1 MSVLAPFYLAG
12 LAAIGLPILFHMIR
26 RTPKGKVPFSTLMFL
41 DASPPRVTSRSKIEH
56 WLLLL
61 IRAAA
66 LILLAL
72 AFSRPFLRQSEDLA
86 VDSESKR
93 RAILVDVSA
102 SMRRDG
108 LWTQASEKV
117 DAILKDVKAD
127 DSVGLFVFDQE
138 LLPLLSFEEWAG
150 LQAGHQAAVAQERL
164 KEVSPGWM
172 GTNLGIVLP
181 EAVTA
186 ALDEGDEK
194 AATRVTEI
202 VVITDLQRGS
212 RIEGLQTFEWPDSV
226 TVDIQ
231 LVKAKTVGNASVQ
244 VVGSVSGKNGLRVR
258 VDNVADSPHERFKV
272 EAAADALNAHNVAS
286 NSEPGTSGGQS
297 TTLQNVHVPPEQNRV
312 VKFKEI
318 SDGTKPVLVSLSG
331 DEDSFDN
338 QAWYVRPQTA
348 RVPVLYRGDG
358 SSSDP
363 NELRYYLERAF
374 LPTPAREIDF
384 YADGDGN
391 APDETWMTGLSVIG
405 KKLDSEQLRMSS
417 KAVEDGWTLIVVG
430 SSTETC
436 RQAFEIAG
444 TEAPDI
450 SEANVEGYAM
460 LSDVDLEHPVFQPF
474 NDIRLADFT
483 KLPIWKHRTIDGDLP
498 ENSRVLASLDGSR
511 PAIVELS
518 HGNGRVLLFT
528 FGWHNDDS
536 KFVLSSK
543 FVPLMNSLVDDFA
556 GTSVEPPRAIV
567 GDHFPVHTLA
577 GSATGEM
584 MVTAPSGLEH
594 GLEISPSAF
603 AVLTEP
609 GVYQFGWTDRDG
621 PRTASIAANL
631 DPLESRTDAL
641 GLDELRSLGVPLPDM
656 VEARMTTD
664 EKRQLLARELESR
677 QRFWQWVILAGIVL
691 LLLETWLAGSLAAA
705 GAGATTITADT

>member
-1 MSVLAPFYLAG
+1 MSFLAPLYLAS

-41 DASPPRVTSRSKIEH
+41 EASPPRVTSRSKIEH

-61 IRAAA
+61 LRATA

-72 AFSRPFLRQSEDLA
+72 AFSRPFMRQSEDQA
-86 VDSESKR
+86 VDVDAKR

-102 SMRRDG
+102 SMKRDG
-108 LWTQASEKV
+108 LWGQAVQKV
-117 DAILKDVKAD
+117 DTLLKDVKPD

-138 LLPLLSFEEWAG
+138 LLPLLSFEEWSG
-150 LQAGHQAAVAQERL
+150 LQAGHQAAVALDRL

-172 GTNLGIVLP
+172 GTNLGVVLP

-186 ALDEGDEK
+186 ALDEAGEK
-194 AATRVTEI
+194 VATRATEI

-212 RIEGLQTFEWPDSV
+212 RIEGLQTFEWPDSI

-231 LVKAKTVGNASVQ
+231 QVQATTVGNASVQ
-244 VVGSVSGKNGLRVR
+244 IVGGLDQKVGLRVR
-258 VDNVADSPHERFKV
+258 VDNVADSPNERFKV
-272 EAAADALNAHNVAS
+272 EAASEDVRDAA
-286 NSEPGTSGGQS
+286 SGGEATSAATSVVQE
-297 TTLQNVHVPPEQNRV
+297 VHVPPEQNRV
-312 VKFKEI
+312 VQFKDV
-318 SDGTKPVLVSLSG
+318 SAPQKPIVVSLSG
-331 DEDSFDN
+331 DDDTFDN
-338 QAWYVRPQTA
+338 QAWYVRPQIS

-358 SSSDP
+358 ASSDP

-374 LPTPAREIDF
+374 LPTAAREIDF
-384 YADGDGN
+384 YAEGDGN
-391 APDETWMTGLSVIG
+391 APDESWMTGLAVVT

-430 SSTETC
+430 STLDVCE
-436 RQAFEIAG
+436 QAFEIAG
-444 TEAPDI
+444 AKAPDI

-474 NDIRLADFT
+474 NDVRLSDFT
-483 KLPIWKHRTIDGDLP
+483 KLPIWKHRNIDGDLP
-498 ENSRVLASLDGSR
+498 ENSKVLASLDGRR
-511 PAIVELS
+511 PAIVELT

-528 FGWHNDDS
+528 FGWHDADS
-536 KFVLSSK
+536 QFVLWSK

-556 GTSVEPPRAIV
+556 GTSVEPPRAIL
-567 GDHFPVHTLA
+567 GDQFPIRTLA

-584 MVTAPSGLEH
+584 IVTAPSGLEQSVD
-594 GLEISPSAF
+594 LSPSAF
-603 AVLTEP
+603 TVLTEP
-609 GVYQFGWTDRDG
+609 GIYNFSWTDRDG

-631 DPLESRTDAL
+631 DPLESRTDVL
-641 GLDELRSLGVPLPDM
+641 GLDEIRALGVPLPDT
-656 VEARMTTD
+656 VAARLTSD

-677 QRFWQWVILAGIVL
+677 QRFWQWVILTGIIL
-691 LLLETWLAGSLAAA
+691 LLIETWLGGHLA
-705 GAGATTITADT
+705 GAGAMTSAET

>member
-1 MSVLAPFYLAG
+1 MSFLAPLYLAG

-41 DASPPRVTSRSKIEH
+41 EASPPKVTSRSKIEH

-61 IRAAA
+61 IRATA

-72 AFSRPFLRQSEDLA
+72 AFSRPFLRQSEDMA
-86 VDSESKR
+86 VDTESKR

-108 LWTQASEKV
+108 LWEQVTRIV

-150 LQAGHQAAVAQERL
+150 LQAGHQTAVAQKRL
-164 KEVSPGWM
+164 QEVTPGWM
-172 GTNLGIVLP
+172 GTNLGVVLP
-181 EAVTA
+181 EAVNA
-186 ALDEGDEK
+186 ALDEAGDTE
-194 AATRVTEI
+194 ASRATEVI
-202 VVITDLQRGS
+202 VITDLQRGS

-231 LVKAKTVGNASVQ
+231 RVETKTTGNASVQ
-244 VVGSVSGKNGLRVR
+244 VIGSVDGKSGLRVR
-258 VDNVADSPHERFKV
+258 VENVADSPHERFKV
-272 EAAADALNAHNVAS
+272 QTSNESADGTAS
-286 NSEPGTSGGQS
+286 GVSAIQQE
-297 TTLQNVHVPPEQNRV
+297 VHVPPEQNRV
-312 VKFKEI
+312 VQFKDV
-318 SDGTKPVLVSLSG
+318 SATTKPIMVSLSG
-331 DEDSFDN
+331 DDDGFDN
-338 QAWYVRPQTA
+338 QAWYVKPQTA
-348 RVPVLYRGDG
+348 RVPVLYRGAG
-358 SSSDP
+358 AMSDP

-374 LPTPAREIDF
+374 LSTPARAIDF
-384 YADGDGN
+384 YADSDGN
-391 APDETWMTGLSVIG
+391 TPDETWMTGLSVVA
-405 KKLDSEQLRMSS
+405 KLLDSEQLRLSS

-430 SSTETC
+430 NSIETC
-436 RQAFEIAG
+436 RQAFSIVGLES
-444 TEAPDI
+444 PDV

-474 NDIRLADFT
+474 NDVRLADFT
-483 KLPIWKHRTIDGDLP
+483 KLPIWKHRVIEGQLP
-498 ENSRVLASLDGSR
+498 EHARVLASLDGQH
-511 PAIVELS
+511 PAIVELP

-528 FGWHNDDS
+528 FGWQNDDS
-536 KFVLSSK
+536 QFVLSSK

-556 GTSVEPPRAIV
+556 GTSVEPSRAIV
-567 GDHFPVHTLA
+567 GDQFPVHTLT

-584 MVTAPSGLEH
+584 TIIAPSGLEQ
-594 GLEISPSAF
+594 GLEISPLAF

-609 GVYQFGWTDRDG
+609 GVYQFKWVDRDG

-641 GLDELRSLGVPLPDM
+641 GLDEIRALGVPLPDI
-656 VEARMTTD
+656 VEARLTID

-677 QRFWQWVILAGIVL
+677 QRFWQWVILVGILL
-691 LLLETWLAGSLAAA
+691 LLLETWLAGYLAGGEAQS
-705 GAGATTITADT
+705 GPDTT

>member
-1 MSVLAPFYLAG
+1 MSFLAPFYLAG

-41 DASPPRVTSRSKIEH
+41 EASPPKVTSRSKIEH

-61 IRAAA
+61 LRATA

-72 AFSRPFLRQSEDLA
+72 AFSRPFMRQSEDQT
-86 VDSESKR
+86 VDAESKR

-108 LWTQASEKV
+108 LWEQATQKV
-117 DAILKDVKAD
+117 DALLKDVKPD

-138 LLPLLSFEEWAG
+138 LLPLLSFEEWSG
-150 LQAGHQAAVAQERL
+150 LQAGHQVTVAQERL

-172 GTNLGIVLP
+172 GTNLGAVLP

-186 ALDEGDEK
+186 VLDEAGEK
-194 AATRVTEI
+194 TVTRATEI

-226 TVDIQ
+226 TVDVQ
-231 LVKAKTVGNASVQ
+231 LVEATTTGNASVQ
-244 VVGSVSGKNGLRVR
+244 VVGSVDKKSGLRVR
-258 VDNVADSPHERFKV
+258 VENVANSPHELF
-272 EAAADALNAHNVAS
+272 NVQTAS
-286 NSEPGTSGGQS
+286 DSAGDIASVTEQVAM
-297 TTLQNVHVPPEQNRV
+297 QQEVHVPPEQNRV
-312 VKFKEI
+312 VQFKDV
-318 SDGTKPVLVSLSG
+318 SDVSRPVVVSLSG
-331 DEDSFDN
+331 DDDSFDN
-338 QAWYVRPQTA
+338 QAWYVRPQTS

-358 SSSDP
+358 ESSNP

-374 LPTPAREIDF
+374 LPTPARAIDF
-384 YADGDGN
+384 YAEADGDT
-391 APDETWMTGLSVIG
+391 PDEAWMTGLSVVA
-405 KKLDSEQLRMSS
+405 KPLDVEQLRMSS

-430 SSTETC
+430 ASVELC
-436 RQAFEIAG
+436 EQAFKIAG
-444 TEAPDI
+444 ANSPDI

-474 NDIRLADFT
+474 NDVRLSDFT
-483 KLPIWKHRTIDGDLP
+483 KLPIWKHRSIDGDLP
-498 ENSRVLASLDGSR
+498 ENVRVLASLDGHR
-511 PAIVELS
+511 PAIIELA

-528 FGWHNDDS
+528 FGWHDADS
-536 KFVLSSK
+536 QFVLSSK

-556 GTSVEPPRAIV
+556 GTSVEPPRAVV
-567 GDHFPVHTLA
+567 GDQFPIHTLA
-577 GSATGEM
+577 GSATGDM
-584 MVTAPSGLEH
+584 LVTAPSGLEQSV
-594 GLEISPSAF
+594 EISPSAF

-609 GVYQFGWTDRDG
+609 GIYRFAWTDRDG
-621 PRTASIAANL
+621 PRTSSIAANL

-641 GLDELRSLGVPLPDM
+641 GLDEIRALGVPLPDI
-656 VEARMTTD
+656 VEARLTSD

-677 QRFWQWVILAGIVL
+677 QRFWQWVILIGIVL
-691 LLLETWLAGSLAAA
+691 LLIETWLAGHLA
-705 GAGATTITADT
+705 GGGETTVVDA

>member
-1 MSVLAPFYLAG
+1 MSFLAPLYLAG

-41 DASPPRVTSRSKIEH
+41 EASPPRVTSRSKIEH

-61 IRAAA
+61 LRAAA

-72 AFSRPFLRQSEDLA
+72 AFSRPFMRQSEDQT
-86 VDSESKR
+86 VDAEAKR
-93 RAILVDVSA
+93 RAILIDVSA

-108 LWTQASEKV
+108 LWEQATKKV
-117 DAILKDVKAD
+117 DTLLKDVKPD
-127 DSVGLFVFDQE
+127 DSIGLFVFDQE
-138 LLPLLSFEEWAG
+138 LLPLLSFEEWSG

-164 KEVSPGWM
+164 KEVTPGWM
-172 GTNLGIVLP
+172 GTNLGAVLP
-181 EAVTA
+181 EAVTV
-186 ALDEGDEK
+186 ALDEAGEK
-194 AATRVTEI
+194 VATRATEV

-212 RIEGLQTFEWPDSV
+212 RIEGLQTFDWPESL

-231 LVKAKTVGNASVQ
+231 RVEAKTSGNASVQ
-244 VVGSVSGKNGLRVR
+244 VVGSFDQKSGLRVR

-272 EAAADALNAHNVAS
+272 EAASDATADAESDPALMA
-286 NSEPGTSGGQS
+286 GGVQD
-297 TTLQNVHVPPEQNRV
+297 VHVPPEQNRV
-312 VKFKEI
+312 VQLKNV
-318 SDGTKPVLVSLSG
+318 SNVSKPIVVSLSG
-331 DEDSFDN
+331 DDDSFDN
-338 QAWYVRPQTA
+338 QAWYVRPQTS

-384 YADGDGN
+384 YAESDSN
-391 APDETWMTGLSVIG
+391 LPDESWMTGLSVVT
-405 KKLDSEQLRMSS
+405 KRLDSEQIRLSS
-417 KAVEDGWTLIVVG
+417 KAVENGWTLIVVG
-430 SSTETC
+430 ASIDEC
-436 RQAFEIAG
+436 KQAFEIAG
-444 TEAPDI
+444 TETPDI

-474 NDIRLADFT
+474 NDVRLADFT
-483 KLPIWKHRTIDGDLP
+483 KLPIWKHRNIEGDLP
-498 ENSRVLASLDGSR
+498 ESAKVLALLDGRR
-511 PAIVELS
+511 PALVELPR
-518 HGNGRVLLFT
+518 GNGRVLLFT
-528 FGWHNDDS
+528 FGWHDADS
-536 KFVLSSK
+536 QFVLWSK

-567 GDHFPVHTLA
+567 GDHFPIHTLA

-584 MVTAPSGLEH
+584 IVTAPSGLEH
-594 GLEISPSAF
+594 SVELSQSAF
-603 AVLTEP
+603 SVLTEP
-609 GVYQFGWTDRDG
+609 GIYSFAWTDRDG

-631 DPLESRTDAL
+631 DPLESRTDSL
-641 GLDELRSLGVPLPDM
+641 GLDEIRALGVPLPDV
-656 VEARMTTD
+656 VEARLTTD

-691 LLLETWLAGSLAAA
+691 LLIETWLAGHLAGGGAA
-705 GAGATTITADT
+705 TKLDA

>member
-1 MSVLAPFYLAG
+1 MSFLAPLYLAG

-41 DASPPRVTSRSKIEH
+41 EASPPRVTSRSKIEH

-61 IRAAA
+61 LRAAA

-72 AFSRPFLRQSEDLA
+72 AFSRPFMRQSEDQT
-86 VDSESKR
+86 VDAEAKR
-93 RAILVDVSA
+93 RAILIDVSA

-108 LWTQASEKV
+108 LWEQATKKV
-117 DAILKDVKAD
+117 DTLLKDVKPD
-127 DSVGLFVFDQE
+127 DSIGLFVFDQE
-138 LLPLLSFEEWAG
+138 LLPLLSFEEWSG

-164 KEVSPGWM
+164 KEVTPGWM
-172 GTNLGIVLP
+172 GTNLGTVLP
-181 EAVTA
+181 EAVTV
-186 ALDEGDEK
+186 ALDEAGEK
-194 AATRVTEI
+194 VTTRATEV

-212 RIEGLQTFEWPDSV
+212 RIEGLQTFDWPESL

-231 LVKAKTVGNASVQ
+231 RVEAKTSGNASVQ
-244 VVGSVSGKNGLRVR
+244 VVGSFDQKSGLRVR

-272 EAAADALNAHNVAS
+272 EAASDATADAESDPALMA
-286 NSEPGTSGGQS
+286 GGVQD
-297 TTLQNVHVPPEQNRV
+297 VHVPPEQNRV
-312 VKFKEI
+312 VQLKNV
-318 SDGTKPVLVSLSG
+318 SNVSKPIVVSLSG
-331 DEDSFDN
+331 DDDSFDN
-338 QAWYVRPQTA
+338 QAWYVRPQTS

-384 YADGDGN
+384 YAESDSN
-391 APDETWMTGLSVIG
+391 LPDESWMTGLSVVT
-405 KKLDSEQLRMSS
+405 KRLDSEQIRLSS
-417 KAVEDGWTLIVVG
+417 KAVENGWTLIVVG
-430 SSTETC
+430 ASIDEC
-436 RQAFEIAG
+436 KQAFEIAG
-444 TEAPDI
+444 TETPDI

-474 NDIRLADFT
+474 NDVRLADFT
-483 KLPIWKHRTIDGDLP
+483 KLPIWKHRNIEGDLP
-498 ENSRVLASLDGSR
+498 ESAKVLASLDGRR
-511 PAIVELS
+511 PALVELPR
-518 HGNGRVLLFT
+518 GNGRVLLFT
-528 FGWHNDDS
+528 FGWHDADS
-536 KFVLSSK
+536 QFVLWSK

-567 GDHFPVHTLA
+567 GDHFPIHTLA

-584 MVTAPSGLEH
+584 IVTAPSGLEH
-594 GLEISPSAF
+594 SVELSQSAF
-603 AVLTEP
+603 SVLTEP
-609 GVYQFGWTDRDG
+609 GIYSFAWTDRDG

-631 DPLESRTDAL
+631 DPLESRTDSL
-641 GLDELRSLGVPLPDM
+641 GLDEIRALGVPLPDV
-656 VEARMTTD
+656 VEARLTTD

-691 LLLETWLAGSLAAA
+691 LLIETWLAGHLAGGGAA
-705 GAGATTITADT
+705 TKLDA

>member
-1 MSVLAPFYLAG
+1 MSFLTLPYLAG
-12 LAAIGLPILFHMIR
+12 LAAVSLPILFHMIR

-41 DASPPRVTSRSKIEH
+41 EASPPRVTSRSKIEH

-86 VDSESKR
+86 VDVQAKR

-108 LWTQASEKV
+108 LWTQAREKV
-117 DAILKDVKAD
+117 DAILKEAKQE

-150 LQAGHQAAVAQERL
+150 LQAGHQTKVAQERL
-164 KEVSPGWM
+164 KEVTPGWM
-172 GTNLGIVLP
+172 GTNLGVVLP

-194 AATRVTEI
+194 AATRATEI

-226 TVDIQ
+226 TIDIQ
-231 LVKAKTVGNASVQ
+231 RVEAKTVGNASVQ
-244 VVGSVSGKNGLRVR
+244 VVGSVSGKSGLRVR
-258 VDNVADSPHERFKV
+258 IENVADSPHERFKV
-272 EAAADALNAHNVAS
+272 EAATD
-286 NSEPGTSGGQS
+286 SEAGTEGGQS
-297 TTLQNVHVPPEQNRV
+297 TTLQDVHVPPEQNRV

-318 SDGTKPVLVSLSG
+318 ADGTKPVLVSLSG
-331 DEDSFDN
+331 DDDSFDN

-405 KKLDSEQLRMSS
+405 KKLDAEQLRLSS

-430 SSTETC
+430 SSTAIC

-444 TEAPDI
+444 TKAPDI

-483 KLPIWKHRTIDGDLP
+483 KLPIWKHRVIDGELP
-498 ENSRVLASLDGSR
+498 ENARVLASLDGSR

-528 FGWHNDDS
+528 FGWHNEDS
-536 KFVLSSK
+536 QFVLSSK

-556 GTSVEPPRAIV
+556 GTSVAPPRAMV

-584 MVTAPSGLEH
+584 TVTAPSGLEY

-609 GVYQFGWTDRDG
+609 GVYQFAWTDRDG

-631 DPLESRTDAL
+631 DPLESRTEAL
-641 GLDELRSLGVPLPDM
+641 GLDEIRSLGVPLPDM
-656 VEARMTTD
+656 VEARLTTD

-691 LLLETWLAGSLAAA
+691 LLLETWLAGSLA
-705 GAGATTITADT
+705 GAGAASETQSVSN

>member
-1 MSVLAPFYLAG
+1 MSFLAPLYLAG

-41 DASPPRVTSRSKIEH
+41 EASPPRVTSRSKIEH

-61 IRAAA
+61 LRAAA

-72 AFSRPFLRQSEDLA
+72 AFSRPFMRQSEDQT
-86 VDSESKR
+86 VDAEAKR
-93 RAILVDVSA
+93 RAILIDVSA

-108 LWTQASEKV
+108 LWEQATKKV
-117 DAILKDVKAD
+117 DTLLKDVKPD
-127 DSVGLFVFDQE
+127 DSIGLFVFDQE
-138 LLPLLSFEEWAG
+138 LLPLLSFEEWSG

-164 KEVSPGWM
+164 KEVTPGWM
-172 GTNLGIVLP
+172 GTNLGAVLP
-181 EAVTA
+181 EAVA
-186 ALDEGDEK
+186 VALDEAGEK
-194 AATRVTEI
+194 VATRATEV

-212 RIEGLQTFEWPDSV
+212 RIEGLQTFDWPESL

-231 LVKAKTVGNASVQ
+231 RVEAKTSGNASVQ
-244 VVGSVSGKNGLRVR
+244 VVGSFDQKSGLRVR

-272 EAAADALNAHNVAS
+272 EAASDATADAESDPALMA
-286 NSEPGTSGGQS
+286 GGVQD
-297 TTLQNVHVPPEQNRV
+297 VHVPPEQNRV
-312 VKFKEI
+312 VQLKNV
-318 SDGTKPVLVSLSG
+318 SNVSKPIVVSLSG
-331 DEDSFDN
+331 DDDSFDN
-338 QAWYVRPQTA
+338 QAWYVRPQTS

-384 YADGDGN
+384 YAESDSN
-391 APDETWMTGLSVIG
+391 LPDESWMTGLSVVT
-405 KKLDSEQLRMSS
+405 KRLDSEQIRLSS
-417 KAVEDGWTLIVVG
+417 KAVENGWTLIVVG
-430 SSTETC
+430 ASIDEC
-436 RQAFEIAG
+436 KQAFEIAG
-444 TEAPDI
+444 TETPDI

-474 NDIRLADFT
+474 NDVRLADFT
-483 KLPIWKHRTIDGDLP
+483 KLPIWKHRNIEGDLP
-498 ENSRVLASLDGSR
+498 ESAKVLASLDGRR
-511 PAIVELS
+511 PALVELPR
-518 HGNGRVLLFT
+518 GNGRVLLFT
-528 FGWHNDDS
+528 FGWHDADS
-536 KFVLSSK
+536 QFVLWSK

-567 GDHFPVHTLA
+567 GDHFPIHTLA

-584 MVTAPSGLEH
+584 IVTAPSGLEH
-594 GLEISPSAF
+594 SVELSQSAF
-603 AVLTEP
+603 SVLTEP
-609 GVYQFGWTDRDG
+609 GIYSFAWTDRDG

-631 DPLESRTDAL
+631 DPLESRTDSL
-641 GLDELRSLGVPLPDM
+641 GLDEIRALGVPLPDV
-656 VEARMTTD
+656 VEARLTTD

-691 LLLETWLAGSLAAA
+691 LLIETWLAGHLAGGGAA
-705 GAGATTITADT
+705 TKLDA

>member
-1 MSVLAPFYLAG
+1 MSFLAPFYLAG

-41 DASPPRVTSRSKIEH
+41 EASPPKVTSRSKIEH

-61 IRAAA
+61 LRATA

-72 AFSRPFLRQSEDLA
+72 AFSRPFMRQSEDQT
-86 VDSESKR
+86 VDAESKR

-108 LWTQASEKV
+108 LWEQATQKV
-117 DAILKDVKAD
+117 DALLKDVKPD

-138 LLPLLSFEEWAG
+138 LLPLLSFEEWSG
-150 LQAGHQAAVAQERL
+150 LQAGHQVTVAQERL

-172 GTNLGIVLP
+172 GTNLGAVLP

-186 ALDEGDEK
+186 VLDEAGEK
-194 AATRVTEI
+194 TVTRATEI

-226 TVDIQ
+226 TVDVQ
-231 LVKAKTVGNASVQ
+231 LVEATTTGNASVQ
-244 VVGSVSGKNGLRVR
+244 VVGSVDKKSGLRVR
-258 VDNVADSPHERFKV
+258 VENVANSPHELF
-272 EAAADALNAHNVAS
+272 NVQTAS
-286 NSEPGTSGGQS
+286 DSAGDIASVTEQVAM
-297 TTLQNVHVPPEQNRV
+297 QQEVHVPPEQNRV
-312 VKFKEI
+312 VQFKDV
-318 SDGTKPVLVSLSG
+318 SDVSRPVVVSLSG
-331 DEDSFDN
+331 DDDSFDN
-338 QAWYVRPQTA
+338 QAWYVRPQTS

-358 SSSDP
+358 ESSNP

-374 LPTPAREIDF
+374 LPTPARAIDF
-384 YADGDGN
+384 YAEADGDT
-391 APDETWMTGLSVIG
+391 PDEAWMTGLSVVA
-405 KKLDSEQLRMSS
+405 KPLDVEQLRMSS

-430 SSTETC
+430 ASVELC
-436 RQAFEIAG
+436 EQAFKIAG
-444 TEAPDI
+444 ANSPDI

-474 NDIRLADFT
+474 NDVRLSDFT
-483 KLPIWKHRTIDGDLP
+483 KLPIWKHRSIDGDLP
-498 ENSRVLASLDGSR
+498 ENVRVLASLDGHR
-511 PAIVELS
+511 PAIIELA

-528 FGWHNDDS
+528 FGWHDADS
-536 KFVLSSK
+536 QFVLSSK

-556 GTSVEPPRAIV
+556 GTSVEPPRAVV
-567 GDHFPVHTLA
+567 GDQFPIHTLA
-577 GSATGEM
+577 GSATGDM
-584 MVTAPSGLEH
+584 LVTAPSGLEQSV
-594 GLEISPSAF
+594 EISPSAF

-609 GVYQFGWTDRDG
+609 GIYRFAWTDRDG
-621 PRTASIAANL
+621 PRTSSIAANL

-641 GLDELRSLGVPLPDM
+641 GLDEIRALGVPLPDI
-656 VEARMTTD
+656 VEARLTSD

-677 QRFWQWVILAGIVL
+677 QRFWQWVILIGIVL
-691 LLLETWLAGSLAAA
+691 LMIETWLAGHLA
-705 GAGATTITADT
+705 GAGATTVVDA

>member
-1 MSVLAPFYLAG
+1 MSFLAPLYLAG

-41 DASPPRVTSRSKIEH
+41 EASPPRVTSRSKIEH

-61 IRAAA
+61 LRAAA

-72 AFSRPFLRQSEDLA
+72 AFSRPFMRQSEDQT
-86 VDSESKR
+86 VDAEAKR
-93 RAILVDVSA
+93 RAILIDVSA

-108 LWTQASEKV
+108 LWEQATKKV
-117 DAILKDVKAD
+117 DTLLKDVKPD
-127 DSVGLFVFDQE
+127 DSIGLFVFDQE
-138 LLPLLSFEEWAG
+138 LLPLLSFEEWSG

-164 KEVSPGWM
+164 KEVTPGWM
-172 GTNLGIVLP
+172 GTNLGAVLP
-181 EAVTA
+181 EAVA
-186 ALDEGDEK
+186 VALDEAGEK
-194 AATRVTEI
+194 VATRATEV

-212 RIEGLQTFEWPDSV
+212 RIEGLQTFDWPESL

-231 LVKAKTVGNASVQ
+231 RVEAKTSGNASVQ
-244 VVGSVSGKNGLRVR
+244 VVGSFDQKSGLRVR

-272 EAAADALNAHNVAS
+272 EAASDATADAESDPALMA
-286 NSEPGTSGGQS
+286 GGVQD
-297 TTLQNVHVPPEQNRV
+297 VHVPPEQNRV
-312 VKFKEI
+312 VQLKNV
-318 SDGTKPVLVSLSG
+318 SNVSKPIVVSLSG
-331 DEDSFDN
+331 DDDSFDN
-338 QAWYVRPQTA
+338 QAWYVRPQTS

-384 YADGDGN
+384 YAESDSN
-391 APDETWMTGLSVIG
+391 LPDESWMTGLSVVT
-405 KKLDSEQLRMSS
+405 KRLDSEQIRLSS
-417 KAVEDGWTLIVVG
+417 KAVENGWTLIVVG
-430 SSTETC
+430 ASIDEC
-436 RQAFEIAG
+436 KQAFEIAG
-444 TEAPDI
+444 TETPDI

-474 NDIRLADFT
+474 NDVRLADFT
-483 KLPIWKHRTIDGDLP
+483 KLPIWKHRNIEGDLP
-498 ENSRVLASLDGSR
+498 ESAKVLASLDGRR
-511 PAIVELS
+511 PALVELPR
-518 HGNGRVLLFT
+518 GNGRVLLFT
-528 FGWHNDDS
+528 FGWHDADS
-536 KFVLSSK
+536 QFVLWSK

-567 GDHFPVHTLA
+567 GDHFPIHTLA

-584 MVTAPSGLEH
+584 IVTAPSGLEH
-594 GLEISPSAF
+594 SVELSQSAF
-603 AVLTEP
+603 SVLTEP
-609 GVYQFGWTDRDG
+609 GIYSFAWTDRDG

-631 DPLESRTDAL
+631 DPLESRTDSL
-641 GLDELRSLGVPLPDM
+641 GLDEIRALGVPLPDV
-656 VEARMTTD
+656 VEARLTTD

-691 LLLETWLAGSLAAA
+691 LLIETWLAGHLA
-705 GAGATTITADT
+705 GGGTATKLDS

>member
-1 MSVLAPFYLAG
+1 MSFLAPLYLAG

-41 DASPPRVTSRSKIEH
+41 EASPPRVTSRSKIEH

-61 IRAAA
+61 LRAAA

-72 AFSRPFLRQSEDLA
+72 AFSRPFMRQSEDQT
-86 VDSESKR
+86 VDAEAKR
-93 RAILVDVSA
+93 RAILIDVSA

-108 LWTQASEKV
+108 LWEQATKKV
-117 DAILKDVKAD
+117 DTLLKDVKPD
-127 DSVGLFVFDQE
+127 DSIGLFVFDQE
-138 LLPLLSFEEWAG
+138 LLPLLSFEEWSG

-164 KEVSPGWM
+164 KEVTPGWM
-172 GTNLGIVLP
+172 GTNLGVVLP
-181 EAVTA
+181 EAVA
-186 ALDEGDEK
+186 VALDEAGEK
-194 AATRVTEI
+194 VATRATEV

-212 RIEGLQTFEWPDSV
+212 RIEGLQTFDWPESL

-231 LVKAKTVGNASVQ
+231 RVEAKTSGNASVQ
-244 VVGSVSGKNGLRVR
+244 VVGSFDQKSGLRVR

-272 EAAADALNAHNVAS
+272 EAASDATADAESDPALMA
-286 NSEPGTSGGQS
+286 GGVQD
-297 TTLQNVHVPPEQNRV
+297 VHVPPEQNRV
-312 VKFKEI
+312 VQLKNV
-318 SDGTKPVLVSLSG
+318 SNVSKPIVVSLSG
-331 DEDSFDN
+331 DDDSFDN
-338 QAWYVRPQTA
+338 QAWYVRPQTS

-384 YADGDGN
+384 YAESDSN
-391 APDETWMTGLSVIG
+391 LPDESWMTGLSVVT
-405 KKLDSEQLRMSS
+405 KRLDSEQIRLSS
-417 KAVEDGWTLIVVG
+417 KAVENGWTLIVVG
-430 SSTETC
+430 ASIDEC
-436 RQAFEIAG
+436 KQAFEIAG
-444 TEAPDI
+444 TETPDI

-474 NDIRLADFT
+474 NDVRLADFT
-483 KLPIWKHRTIDGDLP
+483 KLPIWKHRNIEGDLP
-498 ENSRVLASLDGSR
+498 ESAKVLASLDGRR
-511 PAIVELS
+511 PALVELPR
-518 HGNGRVLLFT
+518 GNGRVLLFT
-528 FGWHNDDS
+528 FGWHDADS
-536 KFVLSSK
+536 QFVLWSK

-567 GDHFPVHTLA
+567 GDHFPIHTLA

-584 MVTAPSGLEH
+584 IVTAPSGLEH
-594 GLEISPSAF
+594 SVELSQSAF
-603 AVLTEP
+603 SVLTEP
-609 GVYQFGWTDRDG
+609 GIYSFAWTDRDG

-631 DPLESRTDAL
+631 DPLESRTDSL
-641 GLDELRSLGVPLPDM
+641 GLDEIRALGVPLPDV
-656 VEARMTTD
+656 VEARLTTD

-691 LLLETWLAGSLAAA
+691 LLIETWLAGHLAGGGAA
-705 GAGATTITADT
+705 TKLDA

>member
-1 MSVLAPFYLAG
+1 MSFLAPLYLAG

-41 DASPPRVTSRSKIEH
+41 EASPPRVTSRSKIEH

-61 IRAAA
+61 LRAAA

-72 AFSRPFLRQSEDLA
+72 AFSRPFMRQSEDQT
-86 VDSESKR
+86 VDAEAKR
-93 RAILVDVSA
+93 RAILIDVSA

-108 LWTQASEKV
+108 LWEQATKKV
-117 DAILKDVKAD
+117 DTLLKDVKPD
-127 DSVGLFVFDQE
+127 DSIGLFVFDQE
-138 LLPLLSFEEWAG
+138 LLPLLSFEEWSG

-164 KEVSPGWM
+164 KEVTPGWM
-172 GTNLGIVLP
+172 GTNLGAVLP
-181 EAVTA
+181 EAVA
-186 ALDEGDEK
+186 VALDEAGEK
-194 AATRVTEI
+194 VATRATEV

-212 RIEGLQTFEWPDSV
+212 RIEGLQTFDWPESL

-231 LVKAKTVGNASVQ
+231 RVEAKTSGNASVQ
-244 VVGSVSGKNGLRVR
+244 VVGSFDQKSGLRVR

-272 EAAADALNAHNVAS
+272 EAASDATADAESDPALMA
-286 NSEPGTSGGQS
+286 GGVQD
-297 TTLQNVHVPPEQNRV
+297 VHVPPEQNRV
-312 VKFKEI
+312 VQLKNV
-318 SDGTKPVLVSLSG
+318 SNVSKPIVVSLSG
-331 DEDSFDN
+331 DDDSFDN
-338 QAWYVRPQTA
+338 QAWYVRPQTS

-384 YADGDGN
+384 YAESDSN
-391 APDETWMTGLSVIG
+391 LPDESWMTGLSVVT
-405 KKLDSEQLRMSS
+405 KRLDSEQIRLSS
-417 KAVEDGWTLIVVG
+417 KAVENGWTLIVVG
-430 SSTETC
+430 ASIDEC
-436 RQAFEIAG
+436 KQAFEIAG
-444 TEAPDI
+444 TETPDI

-474 NDIRLADFT
+474 NDVRLADFT
-483 KLPIWKHRTIDGDLP
+483 KLPIWKHRNIEGDVP
-498 ENSRVLASLDGSR
+498 ESAKVLASLDGRR
-511 PAIVELS
+511 PALVELPR
-518 HGNGRVLLFT
+518 GNGRVLLFT
-528 FGWHNDDS
+528 FGWHDADS
-536 KFVLSSK
+536 QFVLWSK

-567 GDHFPVHTLA
+567 GDHFPIHTLA

-584 MVTAPSGLEH
+584 IVTAPSGLEH
-594 GLEISPSAF
+594 SVELSQSAF
-603 AVLTEP
+603 SVLTEP
-609 GVYQFGWTDRDG
+609 GIYSFAWTDRDG

-631 DPLESRTDAL
+631 DPLESRTDSL
-641 GLDELRSLGVPLPDM
+641 GLDEIRALGVPLPDV
-656 VEARMTTD
+656 VEARLTTD

-691 LLLETWLAGSLAAA
+691 LLIETWLAGHLAGGGAA
-705 GAGATTITADT
+705 TKLDA

>member
-1 MSVLAPFYLAG
+1 MSFLAPLYLAG

-41 DASPPRVTSRSKIEH
+41 EASPPRITSRSKIEH

-61 IRAAA
+61 LRATA

-72 AFSRPFLRQSEDLA
+72 AFSRPFLRQSEDMA
-86 VDSESKR
+86 IDVDSKR

-102 SMRRDG
+102 SMRRDK
-108 LWTQASEKV
+108 LWTQACKKV
-117 DAILKDVKAD
+117 DAILKDVKPG

-138 LLPLLSFEEWAG
+138 LLPLLSFEEWSG

-164 KEVSPGWM
+164 KEVTPGWM
-172 GTNLGIVLP
+172 GTNLGAVLP

-186 ALDEGDEK
+186 ALDEAGEK
-194 AATRVTEI
+194 TATREIEI
-202 VVITDLQRGS
+202 VVITDLQQGS
-212 RIEGLQTFEWPDSV
+212 RVEGLQTFEWPEAI

-231 LVKAKTVGNASVQ
+231 LVEATTTGNASVQ
-244 VVGSVSGKNGLRVR
+244 VVGSLDQKIGLRVR

-272 EAAADALNAHNVAS
+272 EAASV
-286 NSEPGTSGGQS
+286 
-297 TTLQNVHVPPEQNRV
+297 LQEVHVPPEQNRV
-312 VKFKEI
+312 VQFKGV
-318 SDGTKPVLVSLSG
+318 SDATKPIVVSLSG
-331 DEDSFDN
+331 DDDTFDN
-338 QAWYVRPQTA
+338 QAWYVRPQTL

-358 SSSDP
+358 ASSDP

-374 LPTPAREIDF
+374 LSTPARAIDF
-384 YADGDGN
+384 FAEGDGD
-391 APDETWMTGLSVIG
+391 APDETWMTGLSVVA
-405 KKLDSEQLRMSS
+405 KRLDSEQLQMSS

-430 SSTETC
+430 WSIELC
-436 RQAFEIAG
+436 EQAFEIAG
-444 TEAPDI
+444 SEPPDT

-474 NDIRLADFT
+474 NDVRLADFT
-483 KLPIWKHRTIDGDLP
+483 KLPIWKHRNIDGDLP
-498 ENSRVLASLDGSR
+498 GNSKVLASLDGRR
-511 PAIVELS
+511 PAIVELT

-528 FGWHNDDS
+528 FGWHDADS
-536 KFVLSSK
+536 QFVLWSK

-567 GDHFPVHTLA
+567 GDYFLVHTLA

-584 MVTAPSGLEH
+584 TVTPPTALEH
-594 GLEISPSAF
+594 SVTISPSAST
-603 AVLTEP
+603 VLTEP

-621 PRTASIAANL
+621 PRTASIAVNL
-631 DPLESRTDAL
+631 DPLESRTNAM
-641 GLDELRSLGVPLPDM
+641 GLDEIRALGVPLPDI
-656 VEARMTTD
+656 VEARLTSD

-677 QRFWQWVILAGIVL
+677 QRFWQWVMLVGIVL
-691 LLLETWLAGSLAAA
+691 LLIETWLAGHLA
-705 GAGATTITADT
+705 GAGLTTSTDDP